1 MIYGGRKMYKDYIKS
16 PINYVGN
23 KYRLLKQIV
32 PLFPKDIHTFVDVFG
47 GSGTVLFNVEAENYV
62 YNDINKYV
70 SEIVEGIFSNTYEE
84 IVGKIEAIIKQ
95 YDLSMTNKEGFEK
108 LRKEYNKGKR
118 DWVTLYTLM
127 CHSFNHQFRFNSN
140 HEYNSSFGK
149 NRSYFSDRQ
158 KQDLLKVEER
168 FKGKESRVQV
178 RADSVFDIDFKVYT
192 EEDFLYF
199 DPPYF
204 NSVGNYND
212 GKRGFEGWTK
222 EHEEKLWELLNEL
235 NDKGIRWAL
244 SNNLKYDN
252 EILKSNLD
260 SYTVHTLKGDY
271 LNCSYRKKDR
281 ETKDVEILVTNIK
294 E

>member
-1 MIYGGRKMYKDYIKS
+1 MYKEYIKS

-62 YNDINKYV
+62 YNDINNYV
-70 SEIVEGIFSNTYEE
+70 SEIVDGIISNTYEE
-84 IVGKIEAIIKQ
+84 IVDKIEAIIKQ
-95 YDLSMTNKEGFEK
+95 YDLSMVNKEGFEK
-108 LRKEYNKGKR
+108 LREDYNKGKR

-158 KQDLLKVEER
+158 RQDLLKVKDR
-168 FKGKESRVQV
+168 LKGKEDRVQV
-178 RADSVFDIDFKVYT
+178 GAGSIFDIDFKVYT
-192 EEDFLYF
+192 KEDFLYF

-212 GKRGFEGWTK
+212 GKRGFDGWTK
-222 EHEEKLWELLNEL
+222 EHEEKLWKLLNEL

-252 EILKSNLD
+252 DILKSNLD
-260 SYTVHTLKGDY
+260 RYTVHTLKGDY
-271 LNCSYRKKDR
+271 LNCSYHKKDR

-294 E
+294 G